1 MRDLLL
7 PAVSLFSHTRLCPL
21 YHCAHIQGFQIR
33 HATQAIDFCAFNESE
48 ALGTLGVNHTHG
60 WRGI

>member
-21 YHCAHIQGFQIR
+21 YHCAHIQGFKIG
-33 HATQAIDFCAFNESE
+33 HATHEIDFCTSDDPGV
-48 ALGTLGVNHTHG
+48 LGPLGENHTHG